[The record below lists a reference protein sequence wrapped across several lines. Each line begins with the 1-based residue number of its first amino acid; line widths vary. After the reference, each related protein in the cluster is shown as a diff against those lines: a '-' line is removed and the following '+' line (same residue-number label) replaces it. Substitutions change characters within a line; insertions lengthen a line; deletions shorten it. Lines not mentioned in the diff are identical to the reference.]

1 MREGGDPLPI
11 INYLQGLE
19 NAVGDQAI
27 FESVCEAALQEIP
40 SLCPLLEEALE
51 NCESGTGERLAHT
64 IKGAA
69 RAIAAERVMAIAEAI
84 EKAMAGED
92 LEDAR
97 RRYKLLTPAIE
108 DLKLELTKHRS

>member
-1 MREGGDPLPI
+1 MREGDDSLPI
-11 INYLQGLE
+11 IDYRQGLE

-27 FESVCEAALQEIP
+27 FEAVCEAALQEIP
-40 SLCPLLEEALE
+40 SLCPLLEEALD

-69 RAIAAERVMAIAEAI
+69 RAIAAERVMVIAEAI
-84 EKAMAGED
+84 EKAIAGEN

-97 RRYKLLTPAIE
+97 RRYKLLTVAIE
-108 DLKLELTKHRS
+108 ELKVELLKQRS